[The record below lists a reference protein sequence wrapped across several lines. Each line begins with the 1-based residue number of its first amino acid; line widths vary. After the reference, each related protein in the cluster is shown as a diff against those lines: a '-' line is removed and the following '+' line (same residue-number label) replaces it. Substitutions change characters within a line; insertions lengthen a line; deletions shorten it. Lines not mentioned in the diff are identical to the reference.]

1 MSNSIVRPFVY
12 PTEKKVSEVSEVR
25 ERFKEPDCD
34 NANNADLV
42 NYPLANKSEAKAT
55 D

>member
-1 MSNSIVRPFVY
+1 MY
-12 PTEKKVSEVSEVR
+12 PTEKKVSEVSESGKGV
-25 ERFKEPDCD
+25 KNMTVD

-42 NYPLANKSEAKAT
+42 NLSLANKSEAKAT